1 MVIRPYFTA
10 LKHNYLNMKIAS
22 IKQILINVSRI
33 ILENIK
39 VNSNIMMMAE
49 MFMIVLIELFSILKI
64 KVRK

>member
-1 MVIRPYFTA
+1 
-10 LKHNYLNMKIAS
+10 MKIAN
-22 IKQILINVSRI
+22 IKKIAINVSRI

-39 VNSNIMMMAE
+39 VNIMMMTE